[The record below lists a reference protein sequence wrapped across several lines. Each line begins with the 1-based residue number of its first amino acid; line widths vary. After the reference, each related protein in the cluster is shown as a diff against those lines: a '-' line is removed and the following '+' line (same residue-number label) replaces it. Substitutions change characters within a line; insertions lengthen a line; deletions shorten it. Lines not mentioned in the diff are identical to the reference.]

1 METTNFIF
9 IALLFFIFGLLS
21 KRIQNSFLTLPLLFT
36 ISGTLLGAG
45 FADII
50 NLPMTNKAV
59 RLIAE
64 LTLVVV
70 LFTDASRLPI
80 HRLKKH
86 HYIPIRLLLISL
98 PLMIILG
105 TLAAKFFFPSLSIAE
120 AAIIGCILAPT
131 DPALAQTIIT
141 FRFVPS
147 LIRQTIN
154 IESGLNDGLVL
165 PFLAIFISLASI
177 MDKAMTFTS
186 GMYFLFMQ
194 VIGGAFIGWIVAYI
208 GGKLLV
214 FAYKKKWT
222 DTTFEKIASLAI
234 ALLSYSLASIISANG
249 FIAAFI
255 SGITIAY
262 TASSICR
269 SIQAFASTEGKM
281 LLLLLFLLFG
291 AVFVGP
297 LLPLITMPIF
307 LYALVSLILLRPI
320 ATAIGLI
327 RTKLRWESYLYI
339 GWFGPRGIAS
349 IVFGLMVLE
358 NTHLEKNEEI
368 FLIMTIAVF
377 LSILLHGLTSYKG
390 AKWYCDKIHK
400 RKVHEHKKVEEF
412 PLRYQHHKVT
422 K

>member
-21 KRIQNSFLTLPLLFT
+21 KRIQNSYVTLPLLFML
-36 ISGTLLGAG
+36 SGMFLGTG

-59 RLIAE
+59 RIIAE

-70 LFTDASRLPI
+70 LFTDASRIPI
-80 HRLKKH
+80 YRLKKSH
-86 HYIPIRLLLISL
+86 NIPVRLLLISL
-98 PLMIILG
+98 PLMIIFG
-105 TLAAKFFFPSLSIAE
+105 TIVAKFFFPSLSIAE

-147 LIRQTIN
+147 RIRQSIN

-177 MDKAMTFTS
+177 IEKNITFTS

-194 VIGGAFIGWIVAYI
+194 IVGGIFIGWIIAFI

-222 DTTFEKIASLAI
+222 DTTFEKIAALAI
-234 ALLSYSLASIISANG
+234 ALLSYSLASIISSNG

-255 SGITIAY
+255 SGITIAV
-262 TASSICR
+262 TAPSICR
-269 SIQAFASTEGKM
+269 PIHEFAAAEGKM

-297 LLPLITMPIF
+297 LLPLMNLPIIT
-307 LYALVSLILLRPI
+307 YALISLIVLRPL
-320 ATAIGLI
+320 ATSIGLI
-327 RTKLRWESYLYI
+327 KTKLKWESLVYL

-368 FLIMTIAVF
+368 FLVMTAAVF
-377 LSILLHGLTSYKG
+377 LSIILHGLSSYKG
-390 AKWYCDKIHK
+390 AVWYCNKIHK
-400 RKVHEHKKVEEF
+400 KKVHEHKKVEEF
-412 PLRYQHHKVT
+412 PLRYHIK
-422 K
+422 KL